1 MPLEQIPTIQ
11 SSIPSRN
18 LITTLSSASQF
29 CYKRVSGLKL
39 STQQYQR
46 ARATHSFLNSKL
58 LKMQNNKAIVEALY
72 RALAQ
77 DQTETVAKVLATDL
91 EWWFHGPPQCQHM
104 MRVLTGDSGHVDFK
118 FEPRSVTEIGDYCVI
133 AEGWEGAQA
142 YWVHVWTIKE
152 GLITQFREYFNTW
165 LTVRD
170 LKPLGWRESKSF
182 TVWQSMP
189 RDLFHR
195 SLPSLLLAI

>member
-1 MPLEQIPTIQ
+1 
-11 SSIPSRN
+11 
-18 LITTLSSASQF
+18 
-29 CYKRVSGLKL
+29 
-39 STQQYQR
+39 
-46 ARATHSFLNSKL
+46 
-58 LKMQNNKAIVEALY
+58 MQNNKAIVEALY
-72 RALAQ
+72 KALAQ

-118 FEPRSVTEIGDYCVI
+118 FEPRSVTEISDYCVI